1 MLQEQTIK
9 EQTIKEQPI
18 KEKMTYNCDKCGFF
32 CDKNSK
38 LVAHFKT
45 QKHITKLQK
54 EEVLDKKELKSEEC
68 VENTIISHN
77 ANANVLQ
84 ESYECICDKS
94 YKSAASLTAHKKIC
108 KSIKIKELVDKSDK
122 NIAKQE
128 QQMLQEPE
136 QTNEEKEI
144 IKLTR
149 QVKQLQSIV
158 STQNEEII
166 ELVKVSADDPNAA
179 DHITKLQ
186 TFLQEQC
193 REVVQLKEFLIV
205 LIKKIANEASIIS
218 AGASANA

>member
-9 EQTIKEQPI
+9 EQQI

-54 EEVLDKKELKSEEC
+54 EEVLDKKEVKSDEC
-68 VENTIISHN
+68 AENTIISQN
-77 ANANVLQ
+77 ATVNANVLQ

-94 YKSAASLTAHKKIC
+94 YKSATSLTAHKKIC
-108 KSIKIKELVDKSDK
+108 KSIKIQELVDKTNK

-149 QVKQLQSIV
+149 QVKQLQSII

-166 ELVKVSADDPNAA
+166 ELVKVSVDDPNAA

-193 REVVQLKEFLIV
+193 HEVVQLKEFLIV

>member
-9 EQTIKEQPI
+9 EQQI

-45 QKHITKLQK
+45 QKHITNLQK
-54 EEVLDKKELKSEEC
+54 EEVLDKKEIKSDEC
-68 VENTIISHN
+68 AENTIIPQN
-77 ANANVLQ
+77 ANALQ
-84 ESYECICDKS
+84 ESYVCVCDKS
-94 YKSAASLTAHKKIC
+94 YKSATSLTAHKKIC
-108 KSIKIKELVDKSDK
+108 KSIKIQELVDKTNK

-158 STQNEEII
+158 NTQNEEII

>member
-9 EQTIKEQPI
+9 EQTI

-77 ANANVLQ
+77 ATANANALQ

-108 KSIKIKELVDKSDK
+108 KSIKIQELVDKTNK

-149 QVKQLQSIV
+149 QVKQLQSII

>member
-1 MLQEQTIK
+1 
-9 EQTIKEQPI
+9 
-18 KEKMTYNCDKCGFF
+18 
-32 CDKNSK
+32 
-38 LVAHFKT
+38 
-45 QKHITKLQK
+45 
-54 EEVLDKKELKSEEC
+54 
-68 VENTIISHN
+68 
-77 ANANVLQ
+77 
-84 ESYECICDKS
+84 
-94 YKSAASLTAHKKIC
+94 
-108 KSIKIKELVDKSDK
+108 
-122 NIAKQE
+122 
-128 QQMLQEPE
+128 MLQEPE

-158 STQNEEII
+158 NTQNEEII

>member
-1 MLQEQTIK
+1 MLQEQT
-9 EQTIKEQPI
+9 I
-18 KEKMTYNCDKCGFF
+18 KEKMTYNCDKCGFI

-38 LVAHFKT
+38 LIAHFKT
-45 QKHITKLQK
+45 QKHITNLQK
-54 EEVLDKKELKSEEC
+54 EEVLDIKENKMTVSDPKELNPEEC

-77 ANANVLQ
+77 DNVLKTP
-84 ESYECICDKS
+84 YECICEKS

-108 KSIKIKELVDKSDK
+108 KSIKIQELVDKTNK

-158 STQNEEII
+158 NTQNEEII